1 MAGPTRLG
9 LQFGETR
16 LKSALLTFEQA
27 DAVGESELPRGN
39 EPRLDHFDLVDQLS
53 DLDFIGHWLS
63 VGTLAAAGARSVG
76 LNLTSRLAVRC
87 LHARS

>member
-9 LQFGETR
+9 LQAGETR

-39 EPRLDHFDLVDQLS
+39 EPRLDHFNLVDQLS
-53 DLDFIGHWLS
+53 DLNFIGHWLS
-63 VGTLAAAGARSVG
+63 VLWPQQAQDLSD
-76 LNLTSRLAVRC
+76 
-87 LHARS
+87 